1 MVTKAKPRER
11 PLIRSIIRFASTTV
25 PCAEK
30 ASCRSFSVVLK
41 ERFPTNN
48 LLLIDDMLFKT
59 NRILSCSRLPGFKS
73 SLNKVHLSDFP
84 WPQLISYQTVGL
96 D

>member
-1 MVTKAKPRER
+1 
-11 PLIRSIIRFASTTV
+11 
-25 PCAEK
+25 
-30 ASCRSFSVVLK
+30 
-41 ERFPTNN
+41 
-48 LLLIDDMLFKT
+48 LLIDDMLFKT